1 MPSAPSPALCCLVQV
16 DSPAWEAGVRPGDV
30 LVAVGEQL
38 VTQLSHAEAVAA
50 VQAVEGNRLEL
61 TLQRGDHIVPN
72 LAECF
77 PVHQEEE
84 EELHNYF
91 ARAAK
96 AGVGCRL
103 VPKV

>member
-1 MPSAPSPALCCLVQV
+1 MQV
-16 DSPAWEAGVRPGDV
+16 DTPAWEAGVRPGDV

-50 VQAVEGNRLEL
+50 VQAVEGNKLEL

-84 EELHNYF
+84 EQLHNYF